1 MAYLHHNYE
10 PDINTELI
18 RMQQRAKAYQMIG
31 YKLYKTSITG
41 PLLHCLS
48 RDEGKEL
55 LTKTHSGVCGGHIG
69 ARALA
74 TKVFMHGFYWPSIIY
89 DASKLITTCQACQFF
104 LSNTQ
109 APSQLI
115 TPSWPLQ
122 RWDIDIVGPST
133 TAQGNYKYAVV
144 VVEYLTKWIEAKPL
158 VNIAAAG
165 LKRFFWQNIICHFG
179 VPRNIIVNNVK
190 QFDCHIFKDF
200 CHQMGIEEAFTS
212 VYHPQSNGVVEK
224 ANILIF
230 TAIKKILE
238 DQ

>member
-31 YKLYKTSITG
+31 YKLYKTSVTG

-74 TKVFMHGFYWPSIIY
+74 TKVFRHGFYWPSIID

-104 LSNTQ
+104 FVKYSSTISTDYTFVATAKMGYRHSRAINNSTRKLQICGGGGGILNKVDRGEAS
-109 APSQLI
+109 SQY
-115 TPSWPLQ
+115 SS
-122 RWDIDIVGPST
+122 GG
-133 TAQGNYKYAVV
+133 AQKV
-144 VVEYLTKWIEAKPL
+144 LLAKH
-158 VNIAAAG
+158 NMS
-165 LKRFFWQNIICHFG
+165 FWS
-179 VPRNIIVNNVK
+179 
-190 QFDCHIFKDF
+190 
-200 CHQMGIEEAFTS
+200 A
-212 VYHPQSNGVVEK
+212 
-224 ANILIF
+224 
-230 TAIKKILE
+230 
-238 DQ
+238 